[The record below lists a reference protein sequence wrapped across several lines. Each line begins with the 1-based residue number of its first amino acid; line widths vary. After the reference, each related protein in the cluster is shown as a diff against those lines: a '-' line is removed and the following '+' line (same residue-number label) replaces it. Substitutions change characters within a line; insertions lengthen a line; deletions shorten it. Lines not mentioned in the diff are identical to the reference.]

1 MILILVRCSMEDL
14 IRIRLVE
21 VGDGIQFCFKKNKM
35 LGEIGYGGHI
45 MNTVITRAD
54 GVIVETL
61 ATRIYPSLTAWSE
74 ACLREGLLEEHTRY
88 ASWKRVIHV
97 KTQRTLQSL
106 RSQAHVS
113 QKTTQASRQDLFA
126 EINRLQT
133 LVGQLTKKTIAPR
146 ESAETTDAL
155 LMTPSVVAYFKHWAM
170 TSLSN
175 G

>member
-1 MILILVRCSMEDL
+1 MEDL
-14 IRIRLVE
+14 IRIGLVE
-21 VGDGIQFCFKKNKM
+21 IGDEITFQFKKNKM
-35 LGEIGYGGHI
+35 VGKIGYGGQI
-45 MNTVITRAD
+45 VKTVITRAD
-54 GVIVETL
+54 GVTVQTL
-61 ATRIYPSLTAWSE
+61 TTRIYPSLTAWSE

-88 ASWKRVIHV
+88 ASWKRVTHV
-97 KTQRTLQSL
+97 KSQRTLQSL

-113 QKTTQASRQDLFA
+113 TKTTQASRQDLFM

-133 LVGQLTKKTIAPR
+133 LVGQLQKKSVAPR

-155 LMTPSVVAYFKHWAM
+155 LMTPSVVEYFKHWAT

>member
-1 MILILVRCSMEDL
+1 MEALIKLGL
-14 IRIRLVE
+14 IE
-21 VGDGIQFCFKKNKM
+21 VGDEIQFVFKKNQM
-35 LGEIGYGGHI
+35 VGQVGYGGQVV
-45 MNTVITRAD
+45 NTVISKAD
-54 GVIVETL
+54 GTVVNSLT
-61 ATRIYPSLTAWSE
+61 TRIYPSLTAWSE

-88 ASWKRVIHV
+88 ASWKRVTHV

-106 RSQAHVS
+106 RSQANVS
-113 QKTTQASRQDLFA
+113 TKMSQASRQDLFM

-133 LVGQLTKKTIAPR
+133 VVAQLKKKNLQPR

-155 LMTPSVVAYFKHWAM
+155 LMTPSVVEYFKHWAT